1 LHFTISYF
9 FAYIFFALHHIAYLH
24 AYLPYMH
31 MVHINMYALYVFRPS
46 LNGIKNFK
54 KLSTI
59 NISYRFYHR
68 YTGIGPPFFDNIF
81 FLIWSIFPPSAVNYI
96 NLLSSECDFRV
107 RLITITYYLPSAVNN
122 INLLS
127 AAVFY
132 PHNIWL
138 LSI

>member
-1 LHFTISYF
+1 MNYTIFILNSILHFTFSYF
-9 FAYIFFALHHIAYLH
+9 FAYMFFALHHIAYLH

-31 MVHINMYALYVFRPS
+31 MVHINMYVLYVFRPY

-81 FLIWSIFPPSAVNYI
+81 FSFEVFFL
-96 NLLSSECDFRV
+96 RV
-107 RLITITYYLPSAVNN
+107 RLITLTYYLPSAVNN

-138 LSI
+138 LCW